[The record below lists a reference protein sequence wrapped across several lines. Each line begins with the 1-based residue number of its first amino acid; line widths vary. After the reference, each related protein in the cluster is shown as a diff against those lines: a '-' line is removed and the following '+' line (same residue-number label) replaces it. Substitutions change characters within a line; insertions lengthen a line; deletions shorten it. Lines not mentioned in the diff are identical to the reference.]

1 MGNCLVV
8 QTARSEVIKI
18 MRMDGKMLT
27 YESPLKVYQVLEGFP
42 GYIISDPLSM
52 PQQLG
57 LMSDMVSGRQ
67 YYILPVEKKI
77 ETGFDDDSVVR
88 VKLVIT
94 KKELKAMLIKEEVS
108 LADMVS
114 LFQGSDQRKESDEES
129 VRGWR
134 PSLESIPEGC

>member
-1 MGNCLVV
+1 
-8 QTARSEVIKI
+8 

-27 YESPLKVYQVLEGFP
+27 YELPLKVYQVLEEFP
-42 GYIISDPLSM
+42 GHIISDPLSM

-77 ETGFDDDSVVR
+77 ETAFDDDSVVR

-94 KKELKAMLIKEEVS
+94 KKELKAMLTKEEVS
-108 LADMVS
+108 LVDMVS